1 MQTLPSPIFIARKNA
16 LLRLADEL
24 ARQRVIAVD
33 TEANGMYAYQ
43 EQVCLLQFSTPAND
57 YVVDPLA
64 LDDLSP
70 LETIFENP
78 AIEKVFHASEYDL
91 IMLHQDFGF
100 RVQTL
105 FDTMIAA
112 RILGWQK
119 VGLGAILK
127 EQFGIE
133 VDKHFQRAN
142 WGRRPI
148 PPDMLAYA
156 QLDTHYLLPLRERM
170 IPQLKALGR
179 WEIAQE
185 DFRRASRV
193 DSSQHRNGADSV
205 WRVRGAYDLTPRQA
219 AVLQE
224 LCRYRE
230 ARARAL
236 NRPLFKVI
244 SDKALV
250 EIARARP
257 KSTAALADLPGI
269 SPRQAQW
276 LGEGLLRA
284 IRRGEKNPPLYPP
297 RRPHPDEARRERIE
311 RLRRWRQ
318 RKARTMNVPSDVIL
332 PKDLLHT
339 LADANP
345 QNLEAVQRILE
356 SVPWR
361 RKHFGEEIIGVLTAS
376 ED

>member
-1 MQTLPSPIFIARKNA
+1 MQALPSPIFIARKNA

-24 ARQRVIAVD
+24 ARERVIAVD

-43 EQVCLLQFSTPAND
+43 EQVCLLQFSTPEND

-64 LDDLSP
+64 LDNLSP
-70 LETIFENP
+70 LGEIFANP

-100 RVQTL
+100 RVQGL

-112 RILGWQK
+112 RILGWPK
-119 VGLGAILK
+119 VGLGSILK

-133 VDKHFQRAN
+133 ADKHLQRAN

-170 IPQLKALGR
+170 IPQLKSLGR

-185 DFRRASRV
+185 DFRRASQV
-193 DSSQHRNGADSV
+193 DSTHHRNGTDSV

-224 LCRYRE
+224 LCRYRD
-230 ARARAL
+230 ARARSL

-244 SDKALV
+244 SDKALI

-257 KSTAALADLPGI
+257 RSIQALAELPGV

-284 IRRGEKNPPLYPP
+284 IRRGEKSPPLYPP
-297 RRPHPDEARRERIE
+297 PRPYADEARRERIE

-318 RKARTMNVPSDVIL
+318 RKARAMNVPSDVIL

-339 LADANP
+339 LAEANP
-345 QNLEAVQRILE
+345 QNLDAVQRILE

-361 RKHFGEEIIGVLTAS
+361 REHFGQEIIGVLSAS
-376 ED
+376 E